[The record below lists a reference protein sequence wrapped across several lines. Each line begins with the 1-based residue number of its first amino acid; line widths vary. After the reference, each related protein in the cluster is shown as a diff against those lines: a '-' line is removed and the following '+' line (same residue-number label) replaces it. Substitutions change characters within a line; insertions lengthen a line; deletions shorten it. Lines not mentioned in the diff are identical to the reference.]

1 MIEPHLILGLAGLS
15 GGVLALII
23 LLYWIVVCPS
33 LYRHGARFPTGLMP
47 WRFVR
52 DVRDYK
58 GIKLSNGD
66 FPFYY
71 YLIWIL
77 AWTFVCVLLLL
88 AWFAWQHYNDIAVSR
103 RYAP

>member
-1 MIEPHLILGLAGLS
+1 MIDPNLILGLAVIDGAL
-15 GGVLALII
+15 LALII

-58 GIKLSNGD
+58 EIIVSNGD

-77 AWTFVCVLLLL
+77 AWALVGILFLL
-88 AWFAWQHYNDIAVSR
+88 AWFSWQYYHDAIVSR
-103 RYAP
+103 RYAS